1 MGLFDINIEALAYQ
15 LTPDV
20 FKKPRFIAFFYAFP
34 SPLDWLSASF
44 AAFRNGYS
52 ATEYSALTAY
62 VVGARVKYGNAIY
75 ECIADSTGNL
85 PTVGTYWTMF
95 SSNWT
100 GVNNRIKYSS
110 SRALFEYALNRE
122 FSGTFLQPDASP
134 RTVNSD
140 IYIRSKSISGGFTI
154 GVTEPFSGS
163 VGVLDG
169 DSISESEI
177 YGGDNFIV
185 YVKDTLG
192 ITLGSDAEK
201 RLIAFVDKYKAIQ
214 KTYSIVYYS

>member
-1 MGLFDINIEALAYQ
+1 MGLFDINIEALTYQ
-15 LTPDV
+15 LTPDG
-20 FKKPRFIAFFYAFP
+20 FKKPRFIAFFYSFT

-44 AAFRNGYS
+44 SAFRNGYS
-52 ATEYSALTAY
+52 STAYNPLTTYSA
-62 VVGARVKYGNAIY
+62 GARVKYGNAIY
-75 ECIADSTGNL
+75 ECIQESTAIL
-85 PTVGTYWTMF
+85 PTDVAYWTLF
-95 SSNWT
+95 VQNWT
-100 GVNNRIKYSS
+100 GVIDRIKYSS
-110 SRALFEYALNRE
+110 NRAVFEYALNKE

-140 IYIRSKSISGGFTI
+140 IYIRSASISGGFTI
-154 GVTEPFSGS
+154 GETEPFSGS

-169 DSISESEI
+169 DSVSETEI
-177 YGGDNFIV
+177 YGGDNFTV

-201 RLIAFVDKYKAIQ
+201 RLIAFIDKYKAIQ